1 MTLMYLIKK
10 QNNFVSKIKK
20 KILDLKTKM
29 KTKQFNLLTILRQTS
44 IFMIAEDR
52 LDLCDVF

>member
-20 KILDLKTKM
+20 NILDLKTKM